1 MNKTPKNTPD
11 RPGVWEAAQAGTV
24 AWLFCGFLSMSPR
37 GRGQGN
43 REERAGFS
51 CDFFS
56 FPLLGPNIKERK
68 GLTDRQE
75 RAKAERER
83 DRGVAAAA
91 DRHWPAVRGRA
102 NRDARDSRA
111 PTRVRAPRGGQGG
124 SRAAPAN
131 PASPRLRASLS
142 PEHLAHLPARPPLPS
157 KALTPRE
164 NRPVDLCRNI
174 RPLFSKENVPQ
185 LCEGGWQYISNSG
198 LSF

>member
-1 MNKTPKNTPD
+1 MAVL
-11 RPGVWEAAQAGTV
+11 RVSLYV
-24 AWLFCGFLSMSPR
+24 AEGPR
-37 GRGQGN
+37 TRKQGREG
-43 REERAGFS
+43 RVFMRF
-51 CDFFS
+51 FFS

-68 GLTDRQE
+68 RLTDRQE

-131 PASPRLRASLS
+131 PASP
-142 PEHLAHLPARPPLPS
+142 
-157 KALTPRE
+157 LTPRF
-164 NRPVDLCRNI
+164 PVARAFGSSARAASSAKQGTDSAGEPSCRSLQEYKTSFFQGKCSPTLRGRLAVHLQLWPVFLI
-174 RPLFSKENVPQ
+174 PLQ
-185 LCEGGWQYISNSG
+185 
-198 LSF
+198 

>member
-1 MNKTPKNTPD
+1 M
-11 RPGVWEAAQAGTV
+11 

-68 GLTDRQE
+68 GLTDQQE

-91 DRHWPAVRGRA
+91 DRHWPAVRGLA

-131 PASPRLRASLS
+131 PASP
-142 PEHLAHLPARPPLPS
+142 
-157 KALTPRE
+157 LTPRF
-164 NRPVDLCRNI
+164 PVARAFGSSARAASSAKQGTDSAGEPSCRSLQEYKTSFFQGKCSPTLRGRLAVHLQLWPVFLI
-174 RPLFSKENVPQ
+174 PLQ
-185 LCEGGWQYISNSG
+185 
-198 LSF
+198 